1 MSGRITTHVL
11 DLAGGKPV
19 AGMRVELWYLGDG
32 ESAETRGE
40 MTFIGFCETN
50 VDGRADRPLLE
61 GEPMKT
67 GIYELVF
74 AAGDHFRR
82 SPQLSSLTDSM
93 FDRIPIRLRIKDGG
107 SHYHV
112 PLLVAPGGYSTY
124 RGS

>member
-19 AGMRVELWYLGDG
+19 AGLRVELWYLGDG
-32 ESAETRGE
+32 ASEAPRGE
-40 MTFIGFCETN
+40 MTFIGSCETN
-50 VDGRADRPLLE
+50 ADGRADRPLLE
-61 GEPMKT
+61 GEAMKP
-67 GIYELVF
+67 GIYELIF

-82 SPQLSSLTDSM
+82 EPQLSALTDSM
-93 FDRIPIRLRIKDGG
+93 FDRIPIRVRIKDEG